1 MNDQLSVQYMR
12 ILHVIPF
19 FTPALGG
26 SIIVLGFLSKE
37 LAKNGHHVTI
47 ITTDYRFDLEYAKS
61 IEEAGVKVLPFRSS
75 FNIGLFIYS
84 PTMKTWIENNLQH
97 FDVVHLHNYRSYQ
110 NNVAAQ
116 YAMKYRV
123 PCIMQP
129 DNSMPRTVTKQ
140 TSKWLYDVLY
150 GKKLLQATT
159 KLLAISKQEA
169 EFCARNGMDTKKITQ
184 IYMGIDFD
192 AACGLSPKPGDF
204 KAKYHINE
212 RMILFLG
219 RLHKSKGIDTV
230 VEAFFRLTKETNDVM
245 LVIVGSDEGY
255 RKRLE
260 KLIERLGIENHVKFI
275 GYVDHLDKLCAYADA
290 ELFVHTVKYMG
301 GVGLTPLEAIMC
313 GTPVVVTKECG
324 EIVQEADCGYI
335 VEYGDIEDLKN
346 KMMRLLED
354 PHEGELMVHRGKQ
367 YISRNLSW
375 STIAQKVETI
385 YEDCIRNI

>member
-1 MNDQLSVQYMR
+1 MR

-37 LAKNGHHVTI
+37 LAKNGHQVTI
-47 ITTDYRFDLEYAKS
+47 ITADYRFDRKYAKS
-61 IEEAGVKVLPFRSS
+61 IEEAGVKVLQFRCT
-75 FNIGLFIYS
+75 FNIGLFVYT
-84 PTMKTWIENNLQH
+84 PTMKTWIKNNLQN

-110 NNVAAQ
+110 NNVVAQ

-123 PCIMQP
+123 PCILQP
-129 DNSMPRTVTKQ
+129 DNSMPRAVSKQ

-159 KLLAISKQEA
+159 KLIAISKQEA
-169 EFCARNGMDTKKITQ
+169 EFCAHNAVNTNKITQ

-192 AACGLSPKPGDF
+192 AACGLPPKPGNF
-204 KAKYHINE
+204 KAKYHISE
-212 RMILFLG
+212 RMILYLG
-219 RLHKSKGIDTV
+219 RLHKSKGIDTLV
-230 VEAFFRLTKETNDVM
+230 KAFFKLTKETNDVM
-245 LVIVGSDEGY
+245 LVIAGSDEGY
-255 RKRLE
+255 RNRLE
-260 KLIERLGIENHVKFI
+260 KLVKELGIENRVKFI
-275 GYVDHLDKLCAYADA
+275 GYIDSLDKLCAYVDA

-324 EIVQEADCGYI
+324 EIIQEADCGYI

-346 KMMRLLED
+346 KMILLLEN
-354 PHEGELMVHRGKQ
+354 PHEGELMVRRGNQ
-367 YISRNLSW
+367 FIRQHLSW
-375 STIAQKVETI
+375 SIIAQKVDAI
-385 YEDCIRNI
+385 YEDCIRNV